1 MTTRTTCR
9 GCGSTSLA
17 AVLSL
22 GETPLAN
29 GLLDANELALPE
41 ETFPLDVIFCRQCA
55 LVQITKDVPPAK
67 LFSEY
72 LYLSSYSDTMVA
84 HARELAR
91 RLILEETLDA
101 GSLVVEI
108 ASNDGYL
115 LQNYVE
121 RAIPVLGVEPAAN
134 IARIAEGRKIP
145 TVVNFFTSS
154 LATSLDRR
162 ADVVHAHNVLAH
174 VPDPVDVL
182 AGIAALLTDGGV
194 AVIEVP
200 YLRELVERCEF
211 DTIYHEHLCYFS
223 LTALVF
229 LARRAGLEIHDVE
242 QVAIH
247 GGSLRLFLSRPG
259 SRPRKSEVESLASM
273 ERGLGMRSERY
284 YSDFASRVVALR
296 DELVGT
302 LARLKSE
309 GASIA
314 AYGAAAKGATLLNYA
329 GITAETIS
337 FVVDRSPHKQGKLIP
352 GARIPI
358 LEPDELL
365 RRQPDYCLL
374 LPWNFESEI
383 LEQQSAYR
391 AAGGKFIVPVPAL
404 RIV

>member
-9 GCGSTSLA
+9 GCASTSLA
-17 AVLSL
+17 PVLSL

-29 GLLDANELALPE
+29 GLLNADTLTLPE
-41 ETFPLDVIFCRQCA
+41 ETFPLDVVFCRQCT
-55 LVQITKDVPPAK
+55 LVQITEDVPPAK

-84 HARELAR
+84 HARELAE
-91 RLILEETLDA
+91 RLINEEELGAD
-101 GSLVVEI
+101 SLVLEI

-121 RAIPVLGVEPAAN
+121 RAIAVLGIEPAAN
-134 IARIAEGRKIP
+134 IARIAVGRKVP

-154 LATSLDRR
+154 LATSLDCR

-242 QVAIH
+242 RVPIH

-259 SRPRKSEVESLASM
+259 SRPRKDSVESLASE
-273 ERGLGMRSERY
+273 ERGLGLRGERY
-284 YSDFASRVVALR
+284 YGDFASRACALR

-302 LARLKSE
+302 LARLKTE

-329 GITAETIS
+329 GINAATIA

-358 LEPDELL
+358 LDPEELL
-365 RRQPDYCLL
+365 RRRPDYCLL

-383 LEQQSAYR
+383 LAQQADYR
-391 AAGGKFIVPVPAL
+391 AAGGKFIIPVPAL
-404 RIV
+404 RFV